1 MLTGLYR
8 PDTSVLHRTPAAAKL
23 AGLLLLTTVLVALR
37 TPLAVAVGA
46 AITVVTYAVARM
58 RPKDL
63 WAQVRPLRWVA
74 LVLVPFQLWSGGPTA
89 AIVVVG
95 TLLVA
100 VGAAGLV
107 TLTTRVTEML
117 DAMLWLL
124 RPLRRLGVDPAR
136 VALVLSMTIRAIPV
150 LAATFDEVRE
160 ARRARGLERSPRAL
174 ITPLVVRTLRHADR
188 LGEALAARGLDD

>member
-1 MLTGLYR
+1 VLTGLYS
-8 PDTSVLHRTPAAAKL
+8 PGTSLLHRAPAGAKL
-23 AGLLLLTTVLVALR
+23 AGLLVLTTVLVAVR
-37 TPLAVAVGA
+37 TPLAVLIGA
-46 AITVVTYAVARM
+46 VVTVLAYAVARM
-58 RPKDL
+58 GPKAV

-74 LVLVPFQLWSGGPTA
+74 LVLVPFQLWNGGPAA

-100 VGAAGLV
+100 VAAAGLL

-117 DAMLWLL
+117 DAMLWCL
-124 RPLRRLGVDPAR
+124 RPLRLVGVDPAR
-136 VALVLSMTIRAIPV
+136 VALVLSLTIRAIPV
-150 LAATFDEVRE
+150 LAGTFDEVRQ

-174 ITPLVVRTLRHADR
+174 VTPLVVRTLRHADR

>member
-8 PDTSVLHRTPAAAKL
+8 PGTSVLHRTPAGAKL